1 MEQFFRIHSSSEV
14 NNVVVLKGPKLI
26 LTEQNALVK
35 SIFKG
40 LSFLKKYITN

>member
-1 MEQFFRIHSSSEV
+1 MEQFFRMHSSIEV
-14 NNVVVLKGPKLI
+14 NNVVLKAPKLI

>member
-1 MEQFFRIHSSSEV
+1 MEQFFRIHSSIEV
-14 NNVVVLKGPKLI
+14 NNVVLKGPKLI
-26 LTEQNALVK
+26 LTEQNTLVK